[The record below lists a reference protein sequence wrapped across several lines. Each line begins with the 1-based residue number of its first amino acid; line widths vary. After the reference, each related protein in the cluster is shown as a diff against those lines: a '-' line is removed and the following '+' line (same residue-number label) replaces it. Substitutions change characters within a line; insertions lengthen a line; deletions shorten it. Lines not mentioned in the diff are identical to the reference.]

1 MDTETPG
8 LRPPRKRSAVA
19 VTLSI
24 IAAALIAAAVWQ
36 WGLFRTPPPAAPPP
50 LATAPPAA
58 EAPLPAAPAMA
69 PAPEPQASA
78 APLGEGE
85 VGSAVLALLGGKA
98 PPWLLLDDFARR
110 FVASVDNLAREHAPA
125 LAWPVDTTAGRFK
138 VTSYQGRTVIDPD
151 NAARY
156 LPFVQL
162 IERVDNAQV
171 VALYARAL
179 PVLQQAFEGLGFP
192 QRRFHA
198 RLLEVIDHL
207 LAAPAAPELID
218 VKLTQVHGPIPAER
232 PWLRYEFADP
242 ALQSASAGHKIMVR
256 VGAANQRRLQA
267 KLKALRAELVRQGG
281 T

>member
-1 MDTETPG
+1 MKRNTALVVVAIVAGIVLALGGWQLWVQRTADSVA
-8 LRPPRKRSAVA
+8 RPR
-19 VTLSI
+19 
-24 IAAALIAAAVWQ
+24 AAAIA
-36 WGLFRTPPPAAPPP
+36 
-50 LATAPPAA
+50 
-58 EAPLPAAPAMA
+58 EPLPAPPVAALPAPAA
-69 PAPEPQASA
+69 PAPEPQARA
-78 APLGEGE
+78 APLGEND
-85 VGSAVLALLGGKA
+85 VGGAVRALFGGKA
-98 PPWLLLDDFARR
+98 PTWLLLDDFARR

-125 LAWPVDTTAGRFK
+125 LAWPVDTTAGHFK
-138 VTSYQGRTVIDPD
+138 VIETQGRTVIDPD
-151 NAARY
+151 NALRY

-162 IERVDNAQV
+162 IERADNAQA

-179 PVLQQAFEGLGFP
+179 PLLQRAYEALGYP

-218 VKLTQVHGPIPAER
+218 IKLTEVHGPIPSER

-256 VGAANQRRLQA
+256 VGAANQRRLKT

-281 T
+281 G

>member
-1 MDTETPG
+1 MKRHTVLGVAAIVAGVVLAFFGWQWWQQRTADSAA
-8 LRPPRKRSAVA
+8 RPR
-19 VTLSI
+19 
-24 IAAALIAAAVWQ
+24 AAATAEPV
-36 WGLFRTPPPAAPPP
+36 PA
-50 LATAPPAA
+50 
-58 EAPLPAAPAMA
+58 LPAAAPQPA
-69 PAPEPQASA
+69 PAPEPLANA

-85 VGSAVLALLGGKA
+85 VGSALLAVLGGKA

-125 LAWPVDTTAGRFK
+125 LAWPVDTTAGQFK
-138 VTSYQGRTVIDPD
+138 VIEYQGRTVIDPD
-151 NAARY
+151 NATRY

-162 IERVDNAQV
+162 MERVDDAQA

-179 PVLQQAFEGLGFP
+179 PVLQQTYAALGFP

-198 RLLEVIDHL
+198 RLLQVIDHL

-218 VKLTQVHGPIPAER
+218 VKLTEVRGPIPAQR

-267 KLKALRAELVRQGG
+267 RLRALRAELVRRGG
-281 T
+281 S